1 MQQHAEGIE
10 FKVGDPVLVLLGRG
24 GDEWIEKAE
33 VAAVCDDN
41 LVLRVTDRSGDCFLP
56 VHARYVMHR
65 CSECGQEP
73 TTQAGYVC
81 MACFFNDL
89 SVVAWVKHTTPV
101 QRFRDASIY
110 LPAEHRV
117 RGAA

>member
-1 MQQHAEGIE
+1 MQQQTGIE

-24 GDEWIEKAE
+24 GEEWIEKAK
-33 VAAVCDDN
+33 VVVVRDDR
-41 LVLRVTDRSGDCFLP
+41 LILRMIDRSGDCFLP
-56 VHARYVMHR
+56 VHARYVLHQ

-89 SVVAWVKHTTPV
+89 SVVAWMRHSTPV

-110 LPAEHRV
+110 LQAEHLV